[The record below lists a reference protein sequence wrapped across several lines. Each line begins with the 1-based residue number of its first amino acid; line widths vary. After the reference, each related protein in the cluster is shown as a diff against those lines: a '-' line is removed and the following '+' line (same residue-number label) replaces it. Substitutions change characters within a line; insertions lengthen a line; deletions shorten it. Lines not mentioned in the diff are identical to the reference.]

1 MNRTPWSLHAN
12 SPNTVVAADGT
23 IVAFFPN
30 AKDADMVIAWSRM
43 GDLVEREEL
52 QEENLRLEKEL
63 GEADEKI
70 TTLSAKITAASAAL
84 EE

>member
-30 AKDADMVIAWSRM
+30 AKDADAVIAWSRM
-43 GDLVEREEL
+43 GDLAEREEL
-52 QEENLRLEKEL
+52 KEENVKLHEEL
-63 GEADEKI
+63 DQADAQI
-70 TTLSAKITAASAAL
+70 AAL
-84 EE
+84 EAQLK